1 MSAQDTINTLDKKLE
16 QVKSIIGCLC
26 SNDHFTELSSQTI
39 SGNLWA
45 VADLTEDLQHL
56 SEDLWEQINPEAP
69 AKSQDTVTFDTGG
82 IDVTVNFR
90 KETLLVLEEMV
101 KYIDHASCVG
111 QGLLDAVERQDK
123 PAANEKPEEA
133 S

>member
-56 SEDLWEQINPEAP
+56 SEDLWEQIKPQGDSKPDAP
-69 AKSQDTVTFDTGG
+69 VMMSDEPIRDLQKELLMVLREVTGAA
-82 IDVTVNFR
+82 
-90 KETLLVLEEMV
+90 ELA
-101 KYIDHASCVG
+101 ASEG
-111 QGLLDAVERQDK
+111 RRLLDAVDK
-123 PAANEKPEEA
+123 RDKDA
-133 S
+133 